1 MRAITPQALKDM
13 QDSGDQFVL
22 INTLPK
28 EKFHKTKIEGAVN
41 IPGSESN
48 FVDQV
53 QKQAGGKKKTIVVY
67 CASTECDS
75 STNAAKKLEEAG
87 FTDVL
92 DFESGSE
99 GWSKAGLDQ
108 TVTA

>member
-13 QDSGDQFVL
+13 QDAGDQFVL
-22 INTLPK
+22 VNTLPRDQF
-28 EKFHKTKIEGAVN
+28 ETTKIEGAVN
-41 IPGSESN
+41 IPESESD
-48 FVDQV
+48 FVEQA
-53 QKQAGGKKKTIVVY
+53 QKQAGGKKKTVVVY

-75 STNAAKKLEEAG
+75 STKAAKKLDEAG

-108 TVTA
+108 TVTS